1 MANEDKYLDYLKRA
15 TADLR
20 ETRRRLKEA
29 EDRGH
34 EPIAIIGM
42 ACRFPGGVRSPED
55 LWELVAEGRDGISG
69 FPADRGWDLSAL
81 YDPTGEKPGT
91 SYCREGGFL
100 DGAGEFDPAFF
111 GISPREA
118 LAMDPQQ
125 RLLLEISW
133 ETFERA
139 GIDPGSLRGS
149 RTGVFAG
156 VMYHDY
162 VSRLAAIPEEL
173 EGYLGTGNS
182 GSVVSGRVAYT
193 FGLEGPAVTIDTA
206 CSSSLV
212 ALHLAAQALRQG
224 ECTMALAGGVAVM
237 STPDT
242 FVDFSR
248 QRGLAADGRC
258 KSYSDG
264 ADGTSWAE
272 GVGMLLVEKLSD
284 ARRLGHEVL
293 AVVSG
298 SAVNQDGAS
307 SGLSVPNGPS
317 QQRVIRQALE
327 NARLSAGQVDV
338 VEGHGTGTTLG
349 DPIEA
354 QALLATYGREKSADR
369 PLWLG
374 SLKSN
379 IGHSQ
384 SAAGVGGVIKMV
396 QAIRHGIL
404 PRTLHA
410 EDPSSKVDWSAGA
423 VELLTEA
430 REWPETGQPR
440 RAGVSSFGVSGT
452 NAHTIIEQAPESE
465 ETPGVPPI
473 GAVPAILSGKTA
485 DALRDQVVR
494 LRSHILARPELSVAD
509 VAASLATTRV
519 LHEHRGAIVAAD
531 RDQLLAGLDILAA
544 GATTAGVA
552 HGVAADGR
560 TAFLFTGQGSQR
572 RGMGRELAERF
583 PVFAEAYDDVCARF
597 ERPIKELSTE
607 ELNQTANTQCALFA
621 FEVALFRLVESW
633 GVEPAFLAG
642 HSIGEIAAAH
652 VAGVFSLDD
661 AVKLVSARG
670 RLMQALPTG
679 GAMVA
684 LQATEAEVVPLLTDR
699 VSLAAINGPESVVLS
714 GDEDAVAAVVS
725 RFDGRK
731 HKRLA
736 VSHAF
741 HSPLMDPMLD
751 DFRAVAESLSY
762 AAPRIPIV
770 SGGLA
775 DVSTSDY
782 WVRHVRDAV
791 RFHDSV
797 KFLEAEGVT
806 RFLEIGPDAVLTAM
820 AQESTEDAVV
830 VAATRRNRAEDVT
843 LLAAVSTLHVHGASV
858 DWTPLLAGARRVDLP
873 TYAFQHRRFWLDGP
887 LNAEGDAASLGLG
900 ATDHPL
906 LGAVVTMV
914 DAHGVLLTG
923 RLSLAAQPWLAGH
936 VVAGH
941 VLLPGTAFVDLVL
954 HAGDKVDCG
963 IVEELTLREPLV
975 LPEHDALSLQ
985 LVVGAPDETGRR
997 TVGVHS
1003 RPEAAD
1009 AEWSCHATGVLA
1021 PGFPDTD
1028 FSLAVWPPEGAEP
1041 VAIDGLYGALAEV
1054 GLDYGPAFQ
1063 CVRAAW
1069 THESAV
1075 YAEIELADAEK
1086 ADAAR
1091 FGIHPALLDSALHAA
1106 GLGALD
1112 ATEARL
1118 PFSWSGVSLR
1128 AFGATTIRVRL
1139 TPAGPDTIA
1148 LAVADPEGRPVF
1160 TADGLL
1166 VRAVPSGALTSRN
1179 PGRDALFRVDW
1190 QPLTIP
1196 AEAAAEHVV
1205 ASFTGYTGDLLGDAH
1220 AAAVRALELVRA
1232 DDGGPKL
1239 VFLTS
1244 GAVGDA
1250 VPHPAQAT
1258 VWGLVRTAQEEFP
1271 DRFVLLDS
1279 DTEPTPELVAAA
1291 VATGEPELVLR
1302 EGVLSGARLVRAP
1315 RSSAEPGDIDGT
1327 VLVTGGTGALGAD
1340 LARHLVRSRGVRRL
1354 LLTSR
1359 RGAAAPGADTL
1370 TRELTALGAD
1380 VRIEACDAADR
1391 DALAALLADQPITLA
1406 VHAAGVLDDGL
1417 LGDLSPERLTAVLRS
1432 KVDAAVHLHELLG
1445 DTELVLFSSAA
1456 GVFGNEGQ
1464 ANYAAANA
1472 FLDALARHRHANGQP
1487 GTALA
1492 WGMWAAGM
1500 GDALAARPGF
1510 PALSTEDGMALFDA
1524 ATALDDAALVP
1535 IRLDLPALRARLGGD
1550 VPPLFRGL
1558 IRPAR
1563 RAAVTGSAG
1572 ALADRLAALTPAER
1586 SRELLEIVRTHVAI
1600 VLGHLGSEAIDA
1612 GKPFQELGF
1621 DSLAAVELR
1630 NRLTEVTGLRLAAT
1644 LVFDYPTPLV
1654 LAEHLL
1660 EGLAGGGLAEA
1671 PDVPVRTG
1679 PVDEPIAIIGMA
1691 CRYPGGV
1698 TSPEELWDLVA
1709 AGRDGVSEFPVNRGW
1724 EDVYD
1729 ADPGKV
1735 GKSYAREGGF
1745 LHDAGEFDAA
1755 FFGISPREALAMD
1768 PQQRLLLETSWE
1780 VFERAGI
1787 DPHAVRGSKTGV
1799 FAGVMYHDYAARL
1812 NSVPEDVEGYLG
1824 TGNSGS
1830 VISGRLAYTF
1840 GLEGPAVS
1848 IDTACSSSLV
1858 AMHLAGQAL
1867 RQGECSL
1874 ALAGGVTVMATPN
1887 TFVEFSR
1894 QRGMAADGR
1903 CKSFAEAADGTG
1915 WGEGVGM
1922 LLLERLSDARRNG
1935 HRVLA
1940 VVRGSAV
1947 NQDGAS
1953 NGLTAPN
1960 GPSQQR
1966 VILQALAQAGLQPSD
1981 VDAVEAHGTGTTLGD
1996 PIEAQ
2001 ALLATYGQDRE
2012 EPLWLGSVKSNL
2024 GHTQAAAGVAG
2035 VIKMVEAMR
2044 HGVLPKTLHVDEPSS
2059 HVDWTDGAV
2068 SLVTESRE
2076 WPDTGRPRRA
2086 GVSSFGISGTNAHT
2100 IIEAVEPDPQPSG
2113 NPDVPPWPLSG
2124 KTEEALRAQAARLH
2138 GHLLATPEVTA
2149 ADVALALT
2157 ARADLEHRAALVAGD
2172 RDGLLAAL
2180 DALAHGE
2187 TTEGIVRGIARHT
2200 GRTAF
2205 LFTGQGSQRVGM
2217 GRELAERFPV
2227 FAEAY
2232 DEVCSRFDQPLKELT
2247 AEELNQTANT
2257 QCALFALEV
2266 ALFRLVESWGV
2277 RPDFLAGHSVG
2288 EIAAAHVAGVLS
2300 LDDAVTLV
2308 SARGRLMQA
2317 LPTGGAMVALRATEA
2332 EVTPLL
2338 TERVSI
2344 AAINGPESV
2353 VVSGDEDAVAAVI
2366 SQFEGRKHKRL
2377 TVSHAFHS
2385 PLMEP
2390 MLDEFREVVDG
2401 LSFAAPR
2408 IPIVS
2413 GGLADVSTS
2422 DYWVRH
2428 VRDAVRFHDSVKFL
2442 EAEGVTRFLEIGPDG
2457 VLTAMA
2463 QDSLEDA
2470 VVVPAL
2476 RRDKP
2481 EATTLLTAVAGL
2493 HVHGA
2498 DVDWSPLSAGARRV
2512 DLPTYAFQR
2521 TEFWLD
2527 AGTAAG
2533 DLTAAGLADA
2543 GHPLLGGAVT
2553 LPDAGGTVFTGRLSL
2568 AAQPWLADHAVGETV
2583 LLPGTAFVDLALAAG
2598 RRHGAVV
2605 LDELT
2610 LESPLVLPER
2620 GGVDLRVWVREP
2632 DDTGACAVSVHS
2644 RADDE
2649 PWIRHAV
2656 GTLTEDTGATPADLT
2671 SWPPAA
2677 EETDVDGLYDAL
2689 ADAGLN
2695 YGPVF
2700 QGVRAAWLDGT
2711 TVYAEIDLDE
2721 RHHGDAARFGLHP
2734 ALLDAA
2740 LHTAGLGALST
2751 EGGARL
2757 PFLWSGVSLTGLGA
2771 TSLRVRLTG
2780 TGDTLS
2786 LTIADGAGA
2795 PVATVAGLTVRQV
2808 DPAAFGG
2815 GGDSLFR
2822 VEWVPVRAR
2831 AAGTAP
2837 VMVVRSEVDS
2847 VAEVH
2852 DATAQTLAALQSW
2865 LADESNA
2872 DTTLVVLTSGAVSV
2886 AGEDTRDLARAAV
2899 WGLVRSAQSEHP
2911 GRFVLLD
2918 TDGDTADLAGAVA
2931 TGETQLAIRD
2941 GKLWAPRLV
2950 KSLPSGTAP
2959 RFDPEGTVL
2968 LTGATGALGRSL
2980 ARHLVSG
2987 HGVRHLLLVSR
2998 SGTAAPGAVDLLA
3011 ELTGLGASVVLE
3023 SCDVADREA
3032 LAELLAGIDP
3042 EHPLAAVVHAAGVLD
3057 DGLIDSLTPER
3068 FDAVLRPK
3076 ADAALNLHELA
3087 GDVDEFVLFSSAAGT
3102 FGNAGQANYA
3112 AANAFLDALAQHR
3125 QANGLPA
3132 RSLAWG
3138 LWDTDDGMDASAAVA
3153 RLTGSGLTTEEGLR
3167 LFDTAGAGVVLPM
3180 KLDLA
3185 ALRAELGSDV
3195 PSLLRGLIKA
3205 PARRSAGASAW
3216 KRQLAGLSEEDRD
3229 ARLLELVRTQV
3240 AAVLGYSGPEDVPS
3254 DRAFTELGF
3263 DSLTSVDLRNR
3274 LNSATGLRLPATL
3287 VFDHPN
3293 SDAVVSRL
3301 REELSGTT
3309 VAAAVVTTAPVD
3321 EPIAIVGMACRFPG
3335 GVRSPE
3341 DLWRL
3346 VSEGRDGITPF
3357 PADRGWDVEGL
3368 YDPEASRPGTSCTRY
3383 GGFLHDAGDF
3393 DPGFFGISPREALA
3407 MDPQQRLLLET
3418 SWEAFE
3424 RAGIDPATLRGS
3436 ATGVFAGAMY
3446 HDYVSRLTEIP
3457 ADLEGYLGTGN
3468 SGSVISGRLA
3478 YAFGLEGP
3486 AVSIDT
3492 ACSSSLVAM
3501 HLAAQALR
3509 QGECGLALAG
3519 GVAVMSTPDTFIE
3532 FSRQRGMAP
3541 DGRIKAFSETADGT
3555 AWGEG
3560 VGMLLLERLSDAR
3573 RNGHQV
3579 LAVLRGTAVNQD
3591 GASNGLTAPNGPSQ
3605 QRVIRQALAQAGL
3618 QPSDVDAV
3626 EAHGTGTTLGDPIE
3640 AQALLATYGQDREEP
3655 LWLGS
3660 VKSNLG
3666 HTQAAAGVA
3675 SVIKMVEAMRHGVLP
3690 KTLHV
3695 DEPSSHVDWTEG
3707 AVSLLTESR
3716 EWPDT
3721 GRPRRAGV
3729 SSFGISGTNSHVVL
3743 EADGAGDMAP
3753 VDQPDVLAFPLS
3765 AKTPDALRGQA
3776 ARLRARLLTG
3786 HAPELADVAQ
3796 TLATRGVFEHRAVVT
3811 AGDHDGLLDA
3821 LAALAGGESGD
3832 FVSGVAKPGGK
3843 LAFLFTGQGSQ
3854 RAGMA
3859 DELSAAFPVFA
3870 QAFDEICERFDAL
3883 LDRPLREA
3891 LAGDLVDRT
3900 EYTQCAMFAIEVALF
3915 RLVESRG
3922 VRPDFLAGHSIGEL
3936 AAAHVAGVWTL
3947 EDACTVVA
3955 ARGRLMQALPPG
3967 GAMIAVQATEEE
3979 VRPLIDDET
3988 VSIAAI
3994 NGPVS
3999 VVVSGEEAAVTAL
4012 AAGFAE
4018 RGRKTKRLTVSHAFH
4033 SPLMDGMLGEFRAVL
4048 DGVHAAEPRIPLVS
4062 TLTGEPLTGDQARS
4076 SEYWVRHVREAV
4088 RFRDAIRTL
4097 EAHGVRRY
4105 LELGPD
4111 APLTALGEHCVTN
4124 ESTVDAPLFVPSLRD
4139 GRSDVESFVTA
4150 LARLHVDGVRVDWA
4164 KALPGRKIDLPT
4176 YAFQRERF
4184 WLRPVAPAVG
4194 DVTGLGQSP
4203 AGHPLLG
4210 AAVEAPDSG
4219 AVLFTGRLSVQEQPW
4234 LADHVV
4240 AGTTLLPGTAFVEL
4254 ALRAGELTG
4263 CAAVDELTLEAP
4275 LVLPDHGGTAL
4286 RIVAAAPD
4294 ETGRRALDVYSRPDD
4309 GDWIRHATGTV
4320 SPLAAG
4326 APFDLS
4332 AWAAADAET
4341 VETDGLYDG
4350 LAAAGLEYG
4359 PVFQGLRSAR
4369 RRGED
4374 IWAEVDLP
4382 EDTTTEG
4389 FGLHPALL
4397 DAALHAL
4404 GFAEG
4409 GEQEADVAAG
4419 RVRLPF
4425 AWSGVRLHASGARAL
4440 RVRLSPAG
4448 ENAVSL
4454 AAADET
4460 GRLVAT
4466 VDALTL
4472 RPVSLEQ
4479 LGGRQGSHES
4489 LFGLEWAPVPL
4500 DPTAAVAASWAVV
4513 GVDDYKLDAALTA
4526 AGYRGQAYADL
4537 AALAEVIDRVPELV
4551 FVSCA
4556 PDHRQGLA
4564 AAAHT
4569 AAHRALELVRAWLAE
4584 DRFAGSRLV
4593 LVTGGAVDEPAQA
4606 VIWGLIRSAQSEHP
4620 GRFVL
4625 VDLDEQDASYRVLLP
4640 ALTSG
4645 EPQLELREGTVKAP
4659 RLVKPAVTPVE
4670 GKVRTDG
4677 AVLITGGT
4685 GALGAALARH
4695 LVTAHGKTRLVLAGR
4710 RGPDA
4715 PGAGELADELRGLG
4729 AEVAVVACDAADR
4742 EALQRLLAEHPVT
4755 GVVHA
4760 AGVLD
4765 DVVLD
4770 GLTPERL
4777 DAVLRPKVDAAVNLH
4792 ELVGDVDEFVLFS
4805 SAAGTFG
4812 NPGQANY
4819 AAANAFLDALARHRR
4834 AHGLSATSLAWG
4846 LWAGDGM
4853 AGGMSGRDLE
4863 RMTASGAGAL
4873 STEEGLALFDLAVTA
4888 AEPVLLPMRLDLAT
4902 VRAGLGTDVPP
4913 LLRGLIR
4920 GTGKRAETAGSPTGD
4935 ALKAELAGMTG
4946 EERAAA
4952 LLNLVALHVAGVL
4965 GHAGP
4970 EQVDPDKA
4978 FTELGFDSL
4987 AAVELRNRVN
4997 EATGLRLPATL
5008 VFDHPTTAAVAEL
5021 VGAEIVVDDA
5031 PPPLGVLAELDRLE
5045 AAFAGG
5051 SPDDAIRGKVKDRLR
5066 ALLAACDPGEGTE
5079 SVADRLEDASDD
5091 EMFEFIG
5098 KELGIS

>member
-284 ARRLGHEVL
+284 AQRLGHPVL

-396 QAIRHGIL
+396 QAIRHGVL

-410 EDPSSKVDWSAGA
+410 DDPSSKVDWSAGA

-465 ETPGVPPI
+465 DVAGVPPT
-473 GAVPAILSGKTA
+473 GAVPAVLSAKTA
-485 DALRDQVVR
+485 EALRDQVTR
-494 LRSHILARPELSVAD
+494 LRSHVLARPELSVAD
-509 VAASLATTRV
+509 IAASLATTRV

-544 GATTAGVA
+544 GATTAGVT

-583 PVFAEAYDDVCARF
+583 PVFAEAFRELCARF
-597 ERPIKELSTE
+597 ELPVGELSTE
-607 ELNQTANTQCALFA
+607 ELDQTANTQCALFA

-633 GVEPAFLAG
+633 GVKPDLLAG

-725 RFDGRK
+725 RFGDRK

-741 HSPLMDPMLD
+741 HSPLMEPMLD
-751 DFRAVAESLSY
+751 EFRAVAESLSY

-770 SGGLA
+770 SGGKV

-797 KFLEAEGVT
+797 KFLAAEGVT

-820 AQESTEDAVV
+820 AKESAGDAVV

-843 LLAAVSTLHVHGASV
+843 LLAAVSTLHVHGAAV

-906 LGAVVTMV
+906 LGAVVTMA

-1028 FSLAVWPPEGAEP
+1028 FSLAAWPPEGAEP

-1063 CVRAAW
+1063 GVRAAW

-1128 AFGATTIRVRL
+1128 AFGAKAIRVRL

-1179 PGRDALFRVDW
+1179 PVRDALFRVDW
-1190 QPLTIP
+1190 QPLAMP
-1196 AEAAAEHVV
+1196 AESAEHVV

-1232 DDGGPKL
+1232 DQGGPKL

-1244 GAVGDA
+1244 GAVGEA

-1271 DRFVLLDS
+1271 DRFVLLDT
-1279 DTEPTPELVAAA
+1279 DIEPTSELVAAA
-1291 VATGEPELVLR
+1291 VATGEPELMLR
-1302 EGVLSGARLVRAP
+1302 EGVLSGARLVRAS
-1315 RSSAEPGDIDGT
+1315 RASAEPGDIAGT

-1359 RGAAAPGADTL
+1359 RGAAAPGADIL
-1370 TRELTALGAD
+1370 LRELTALGAD

-1391 DALAALLADQPITLA
+1391 DALAALLADQPIALA

-1417 LGDLSPERLTAVLRS
+1417 LGDLTPERLTAVLKS

-1472 FLDALARHRHANGQP
+1472 FLDALARHRHANGLP

-1500 GDALAARPGF
+1500 GDSLGSRPGF

-1524 ATALDDAALVP
+1524 ATALGDAALVP

-1550 VPPLFRGL
+1550 VPPLLRGL
-1558 IRPAR
+1558 IRPTR

-1572 ALADRLAALTPAER
+1572 ALADRLAALAPAER

-1600 VLGHLGSEAIDA
+1600 VLGHLGSAAIDA

-1630 NRLTEVTGLRLAAT
+1630 NRLTEATGLRLAAT

-1660 EGLAGGGLAEA
+1660 EGLAGSGLAEA
-1671 PDVPVRTG
+1671 PETPVRTS

-1709 AGRDGVSEFPVNRGW
+1709 TGRDGVSSFPVNRGW
-1724 EDVYD
+1724 DDVYD
-1729 ADPGKV
+1729 ADPGKA

-1787 DPHAVRGSKTGV
+1787 DPHGVRGSKTGV

-1894 QRGMAADGR
+1894 QRGMATDGR

-1966 VILQALAQAGLQPSD
+1966 VIRQALAQAGLRPSD

-2044 HGVLPKTLHVDEPSS
+2044 HGVLPRTLHVDEPSS
-2059 HVDWTDGAV
+2059 HVDWSDGAV
-2068 SLVTESRE
+2068 SLLTETRE

-2100 IIEAVEPDPQPSG
+2100 IIEAVEPEAAASG
-2113 NPDVPPWPLSG
+2113 SQDVAPWPLSG

-2138 GHLLATPEVTA
+2138 DHLLANPGLSAT
-2149 ADVALALT
+2149 DVAFSLT

-2187 TTEGIVRGIARHT
+2187 TAEGIVRGTARHT

-2205 LFTGQGSQRVGM
+2205 LFTGQGSQRLGM
-2217 GRELAERFPV
+2217 GIELAERFPV

-2232 DEVCSRFDQPLKELT
+2232 DEVCSRFEQPIKDLT
-2247 AEELNQTANT
+2247 ADELNQTANT

-2266 ALFRLVESWGV
+2266 ALFRLVESWSV

-2338 TERVSI
+2338 TDRVSI
-2344 AAINGPESV
+2344 AAVNGPESV
-2353 VVSGDEDAVAAVI
+2353 VVSGDEDAVAAVV
-2366 SQFEGRKHKRL
+2366 SRFEDRKHKRL
-2377 TVSHAFHS
+2377 VVSHAFHS

-2390 MLDEFREVVDG
+2390 MLEEFRAVADG
-2401 LSFAAPR
+2401 LSYAAPR

-2481 EATTLLTAVAGL
+2481 EVTTLLTAVAGL

-2498 DVDWSPLSAGARRV
+2498 DVDWGPWCAGARRV

-2527 AGTAAG
+2527 AGAAAG

-2553 LPDAGGTVFTGRLSL
+2553 LPDSGGTVFTGRLSL
-2568 AAQPWLADHAVGETV
+2568 SAQPWLADHAVGETV

-2598 RRHGAVV
+2598 RRHGHVV

-2610 LESPLVLPER
+2610 LESPLVLPEH
-2620 GGVDLRVWVREP
+2620 GGVELRVWVREP

-2644 RADDE
+2644 RADDDE

-2656 GTLTEDTGATPADLT
+2656 GTLTEDTGAAPADLT

-2677 EETDVDGLYDAL
+2677 DETDVDGLYDAL

-2700 QGVRAAWLDGT
+2700 QGVRAAWRDGT

-2757 PFLWSGVSLTGLGA
+2757 PFLWSGVSFTGLGA
-2771 TSLRVRLTG
+2771 TSLRVRLTAKD
-2780 TGDTLS
+2780 DTLS

-2795 PVATVAGLTVRQV
+2795 PVATVAGLTVRRV

-2815 GGDSLFR
+2815 GADSLFR

-2831 AAGTAP
+2831 AADVAY
-2837 VMVVRSEVDS
+2837 VVRSEVDS
-2847 VAEVH
+2847 VTDVH
-2852 DATAQTLAALQSW
+2852 EATAQTLAALQSW
-2865 LADESNA
+2865 LADESDA
-2872 DTTLVVLTSGAVSV
+2872 TLVVLTSGAVSV

-2911 GRFVLLD
+2911 GRIVLVD
-2918 TDGDTADLAGAVA
+2918 TDTDTDTDTADLAGAVA
-2931 TGETQLAIRD
+2931 TGESQLAIRD
-2941 GKLWAPRLV
+2941 GKLWAPRLA
-2950 KSLPSGTAP
+2950 KGAPSSATP
-2959 RFDPEGTVL
+2959 RFDPAGTVL

-2998 SGTAAPGAVDLLA
+2998 SGATAPGAEDLLA
-3011 ELTGLGASVVLE
+3011 ELTGLGASAVLE

-3032 LAELLAGIDP
+3032 LARLLAGIDP
-3042 EHPLAAVVHAAGVLD
+3042 GHPLTAVVHAAGVLD
-3057 DGLIDSLTPER
+3057 DGLVGSLTPER

-3125 QANGLPA
+3125 VANGLPA

-3167 LFDTAGAGVVLPM
+3167 LFDTAADGVVLPM
-3180 KLDLA
+3180 KLDVA

-3287 VFDHPN
+3287 VFDHPS

-3301 REELSGTT
+3301 REELSGG
-3309 VAAAVVTTAPVD
+3309 AAAAAAVTTAPVD

-3368 YDPEASRPGTSCTRY
+3368 YDPEVSRPGTSCTRY

-3573 RNGHQV
+3573 RNGRRV

-3618 QPSDVDAV
+3618 RPSDVDAV

-3675 SVIKMVEAMRHGVLP
+3675 GVIKMIEAMRHGILP
-3690 KTLHV
+3690 RTLHAE
-3695 DEPSSHVDWTEG
+3695 EPSSHVDWSEG
-3707 AVSLLTESR
+3707 AVSLLSEAR

-3729 SSFGISGTNSHVVL
+3729 SSFGISGTNAHAVL
-3743 EADGAGDMAP
+3743 EADGSGDAAPAG
-3753 VDQPDVLAFPLS
+3753 QPDVLAFPLS
-3765 AKTPDALRGQA
+3765 AKTQDALRGQA
-3776 ARLRARLLTG
+3776 ARTRARLLTG
-3786 HAPELADVAQ
+3786 DAPELADVAH
-3796 TLATRGVFEHRAVVT
+3796 TLATRGLFEHRAVVT
-3811 AGDHDGLLDA
+3811 AGDRDGLLDA
-3821 LAALAGGESGD
+3821 LAALAGGEPGD
-3832 FVSGVAKPGGK
+3832 FVTGVAKPGGK

-3859 DELSAAFPVFA
+3859 DELSAACPVFA
-3870 QAFDEICERFDAL
+3870 QVFDEICARFDAL

-3900 EYTQCAMFAIEVALF
+3900 EYTQCAMFAFEVALF
-3915 RLVESRG
+3915 RLAEGRG
-3922 VRPDFLAGHSIGEL
+3922 IRPDFLAGHSIGEL
-3936 AAAHVAGVWTL
+3936 AAAHVAGVWSL

-3979 VRPLIDDET
+3979 IRPLVDDET

-4048 DGVHAAEPRIPLVS
+4048 DGISAAEPRIPLVS
-4062 TLTGEPLTGDQARS
+4062 TLTGEPLTGDEARS
-4076 SEYWVRHVREAV
+4076 SEYWVRHVRDAV
-4088 RFRDAIRTL
+4088 RFCDAVRTL

-4111 APLTALGEHCVTN
+4111 APLTALGEHCVTD
-4124 ESTVDAPLFVPSLRD
+4124 ESTVDAPLFVPSLRA
-4139 GRSDVESFVTA
+4139 GRSDVESFVVA
-4150 LARLHVDGVRVDWA
+4150 LARLHVDGARVDWA

-4176 YAFQRERF
+4176 YAFQHERF
-4184 WLRPVAPAVG
+4184 WLRPAAPAVG

-4210 AAVEAPDSG
+4210 AAVEAPDSD

-4263 CAAVDELTLEAP
+4263 CAAIDELTLEAP

-4294 ETGRRALDVYSRPDD
+4294 ESGRRALDVYSRPEE

-4320 SPLAAG
+4320 SPLAAS

-4359 PVFQGLRSAR
+4359 PVFQGLRSAQ
-4369 RRGED
+4369 RRGDD

-4404 GFAEG
+4404 GFAGG

-4454 AAADET
+4454 VAADET

-4479 LGGRQGSHES
+4479 IGGRQGSHES
-4489 LFGLEWAPVPL
+4489 LFGLAWAPVPL
-4500 DPTAAVAASWAVV
+4500 DPTAPVAASWAVV

-4526 AGYRGQAYADL
+4526 AGYRGQAHANLAD
-4537 AALAEVIDRVPELV
+4537 VTDRVPELV

-4556 PDHRQGLA
+4556 PDHSQGLA

-4569 AAHRALELVRAWLAE
+4569 AAHRTLDLVRAWLAE

-4606 VIWGLIRSAQSEHP
+4606 VIWGLVRSAQSEHP

-4640 ALTSG
+4640 ALASG

-4659 RLVKPAVTPVE
+4659 RLIKPAVTAAEDKAP
-4670 GKVRTDG
+4670 TDG

-4715 PGAGELADELRGLG
+4715 PGAGELAGELRDLG

-4792 ELVGDVDEFVLFS
+4792 ELAGDVDEFVLFS

-4834 AHGLSATSLAWG
+4834 AQGLPATSLAWG

-4853 AGGMSGRDLE
+4853 AGGMSGRDLD

-4902 VRAGLGTDVPP
+4902 LRAGLGADVPP

-4952 LLNLVALHVAGVL
+4952 LLNLVATHVAAVL

-4970 EQVDPDKA
+4970 EQVDPAKA

-5008 VFDHPTTAAVAEL
+5008 VFDHPTTTAVAEL